1 MYIECWSGLA
11 SRIITLAEAC
21 YIQKKWG
28 KEPLKIVW
36 PIAEDCKIAFYDVFE
51 RDIFKDISWQLI
63 EYKQKKG
70 WINRLKERYEE
81 QKGVK
86 ICLSEKRYL
95 AAIYALL
102 LLCLIRTGETLD
114 FSRKHR
120 YQMKNSYF
128 DTTEMYGRQGH
139 FGEMAYL
146 TWERIKEQL
155 ESGNDDIYIR
165 AFKNIIYEPKQELGY
180 SNIRF
185 KQDYYNRVKEVLQNK
200 ENLVGVQIRRT
211 DHTDSI
217 GHSLSSHFE
226 EKMNQI
232 LEENPETYFFLATD
246 DTSEETYF
254 RQKYGKRILIQADKT
269 WDRSSKAGMQAA
281 VIDFLC
287 LASCQYILGSYNSTF
302 GEIAAKYGGI
312 EEMIV

>member
-28 KEPLKIVW
+28 KESLKIVW
-36 PIAEDCKIAFYDVFE
+36 PIAEDCRISFYDVFDH
-51 RDIFKDISWQLI
+51 DIFEDISWKLI
-63 EYKQKKG
+63 EYKQKEG
-70 WINRLKERYEE
+70 WITPLKKKYEE
-81 QKGVK
+81 QGGVK
-86 ICLSEKRYL
+86 VCLSRKRYV
-95 AAIYALL
+95 AAIYDFLL
-102 LLCLIRTGETLD
+102 LGIIRIGEMLD

-120 YQMKNSYF
+120 YQRKESYF
-128 DTTEMYGRQGH
+128 DTTEMYGQEGT
-139 FGEMAYL
+139 FGAMAYL

-155 ESGNDDIYIR
+155 VAGNDDIYIR

-185 KQDYYNRVKEVLQNK
+185 KQDYYNKVKGVLQNRK
-200 ENLVGVQIRRT
+200 NLVGVQIRRT
-211 DHTDSI
+211 DHIDSI
-217 GHSLSSHFE
+217 GHSLSSRFE
-226 EKMNQI
+226 EKINQI

-246 DTSEETYF
+246 DKTEEAYF
-254 RQKYGKRILIQADKT
+254 KEKYGEKILIQEGKT
-269 WDRSSKAGMQAA
+269 WNRSSKEGMQAA
-281 VIDFLC
+281 VVDFLC

-312 EEMIV
+312 EEIVI